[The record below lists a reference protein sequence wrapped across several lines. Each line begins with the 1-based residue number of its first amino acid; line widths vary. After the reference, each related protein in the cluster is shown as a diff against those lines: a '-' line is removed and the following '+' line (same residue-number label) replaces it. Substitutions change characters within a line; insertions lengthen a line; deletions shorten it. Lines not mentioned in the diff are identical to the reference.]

1 MHLMDHNV
9 HIIYKQLSF
18 CINFETLKIGL
29 ASNPPVLCNQCL
41 ARPNN
46 VHDIFSYIELIYWLR
61 SSKYSLNTDSMKIPS
76 FTIFIAASSIFD
88 FSWQFC
94 WKTQCHQE
102 QRVFRKIDQHAIAAE
117 CWKMK
122 EWYSVCLWYIL
133 LLWMW
138 FL

>member
-1 MHLMDHNV
+1 MRHKIIKMHLMDHNV

-102 QRVFRKIDQHAIAAE
+102 QRVFRKDWSA
-117 CWKMK
+117 C
-122 EWYSVCLWYIL
+122 YSSGMLENERMV
-133 LLWMW
+133 
-138 FL
+138 